1 MQAGRSL
8 AEALAKAGRALVAA
22 TVFLLAV
29 FAAIIAYTTPAH
41 GLESEDVE
49 IRAILARSQGGVS
62 LMAMDG
68 LRVLSADS
76 AAPLNTGEVNE
87 IEVTPH
93 PSGLRINKL
102 LFPVDS
108 IRVDSEGSLISLAG
122 KVYRGYFVVRKNEAG
137 RLDIINHVYLEDYL
151 KGVVGAEMPPD
162 WPIEALKAQA
172 VAARTYALFKR
183 SESFDNPFDLESDI
197 NDQVYRGVEA
207 EQDNTM
213 SAVNQT
219 RGLILVYKNRIART
233 YYHSTSGPRTENAA
247 EVFGGINE
255 PYLKSVK
262 CGFDRKSPYYNW
274 QYITTLPKIH
284 AALSRGG
291 FRTGPLR
298 GMKIS
303 LRTSTGRVAKLTLL
317 TRKSRGAKGPKAKG
331 ERNIDATLLRKLV
344 GSKLIKSTN
353 FKLSKRGSKYIF
365 KGVGYGHGVGLC
377 QWGAKG
383 IAEKNFSFRKIL
395 SHYYPGTKL
404 ADWNTFG
411 IE

>member
-1 MQAGRSL
+1 MKQTLPPILIHPRLWTSLSVQAGRSL

-151 KGVVGAEMPPD
+151 KGVVG
-162 WPIEALKAQA
+162 
-172 VAARTYALFKR
+172 
-183 SESFDNPFDLESDI
+183 
-197 NDQVYRGVEA
+197 
-207 EQDNTM
+207 
-213 SAVNQT
+213 
-219 RGLILVYKNRIART
+219 
-233 YYHSTSGPRTENAA
+233 
-247 EVFGGINE
+247 
-255 PYLKSVK
+255 
-262 CGFDRKSPYYNW
+262 
-274 QYITTLPKIH
+274 
-284 AALSRGG
+284 
-291 FRTGPLR
+291 
-298 GMKIS
+298 
-303 LRTSTGRVAKLTLL
+303 
-317 TRKSRGAKGPKAKG
+317 
-331 ERNIDATLLRKLV
+331 
-344 GSKLIKSTN
+344 
-353 FKLSKRGSKYIF
+353 
-365 KGVGYGHGVGLC
+365 
-377 QWGAKG
+377 
-383 IAEKNFSFRKIL
+383 
-395 SHYYPGTKL
+395 
-404 ADWNTFG
+404 
-411 IE
+411 